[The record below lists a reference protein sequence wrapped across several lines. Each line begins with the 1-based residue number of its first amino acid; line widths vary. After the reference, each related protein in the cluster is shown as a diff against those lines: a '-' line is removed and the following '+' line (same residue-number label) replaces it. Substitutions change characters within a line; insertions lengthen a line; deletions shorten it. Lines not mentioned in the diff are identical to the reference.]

1 MMTKLKASIILI
13 FLSFSIQVMSSEDPA
28 QVVFGDEV
36 EDVLASKEKET
47 SSEYIINQFEGEVEK
62 NDVKFDHEKEF
73 VLPNTSGEITHEIHE
88 SKKFEDFGYTTPGS
102 LEGKENY
109 LEIDKKQMSYEFRR
123 LSRKGI
129 NLTYLDNRNSYESNN
144 DIINQTIG
152 QGAGHVKGGSLL
164 VRSDQY
170 FFHTFLLNGFWSL
183 GSGVGFNS
191 GKGIF
196 VSGER
201 SETTFRLW
209 EIPLDLGLGLEIPI
223 YHWFKVVGVAGPS
236 GLALYQNRS
245 DFKDGEKGKN
255 KIQVSPGQFA
265 SAQFKINLS
274 GFSDEY
280 AHELYTSSNITNLLL
295 NIEARYQSY
304 QKFQDPIK
312 VSGTSFGI
320 GFTFE
325 YL

>member
-1 MMTKLKASIILI
+1 MMTKLKASIFLI
-13 FLSFSIQVMSSEDPA
+13 FLSFSIQVKSSEDPA
-28 QVVFGDEV
+28 QVVSGDEV

-62 NDVKFDHEKEF
+62 NDVKFDREKEF

-109 LEIDKKQMSYEFRR
+109 IEIDKKQMSYEFRR

-183 GSGVGFNS
+183 GSGVGYNS

-274 GFSDEY
+274 GFSDVY

>member
-1 MMTKLKASIILI
+1 MMTKLKASIFLI
-13 FLSFSIQVMSSEDPA
+13 FLSFSFQVMSSEDPA
-28 QVVFGDEV
+28 QVVSGDEV

-183 GSGVGFNS
+183 GSGVGYNS

-255 KIQVSPGQFA
+255 KIQVSPGPFA

>member
-1 MMTKLKASIILI
+1 MMTKLKASILLIL
-13 FLSFSIQVMSSEDPA
+13 LSLTFHAKASEDPS
-28 QVVFGDEV
+28 QVVSGDDV
-36 EDVLASKEKET
+36 EDVLAAKEKDAP
-47 SSEYIINQFEGEVEK
+47 SEYIINQYEGEVEK
-62 NDVKFDHEKEF
+62 NDVKFDQQKEF

-102 LEGKENY
+102 LEGKANY

-123 LSRKGI
+123 LSRKGF
-129 NLTYLDNRNSYESNN
+129 NLTYLDNRNAYESDS

-164 VRSDQY
+164 IRSDQY
-170 FFHTFLLNGFWSL
+170 LFHTFLLNGFWSL
-183 GSGVGFNS
+183 GTGVGYNS

-196 VSGER
+196 ITGER
-201 SETTFRLW
+201 SDTTFRLW

-223 YHWFKVVGVAGPS
+223 YHWFKIVGAAGPS

-274 GFSDEY
+274 GFSDDY
-280 AHELYTSSNITNLLL
+280 AHELYTNSSITNLLL
-295 NIEARYQSY
+295 NIEARYQNY

>member
-1 MMTKLKASIILI
+1 MMTKLKASIFITFL
-13 FLSFSIQVMSSEDPA
+13 FLSTQLMASEDPA
-28 QVVFGDEV
+28 QVVSGDDV
-36 EDVLASKEKET
+36 EDVLASKEKEAP
-47 SSEYIINQFEGEVEK
+47 SEYIINQNEGELEK
-62 NDVKFDHEKEF
+62 NESKFDREKEF
-73 VLPNTSGEITHEIHE
+73 VLPNTSGEITQEIHE

-102 LEGKENY
+102 LEGKANY
-109 LEIDKKQMSYEFRR
+109 IEIDKKQMSYEFRR
-123 LSRKGI
+123 LSRRGI

-152 QGAGHVKGGSLL
+152 QGADHVKGGSLL

-183 GSGVGFNS
+183 GTGVGFNS

-196 VSGER
+196 ITGER
-201 SETTFRLW
+201 SEATFRLW

-274 GFSDEY
+274 GFSDDY
-280 AHELYTSSNITNLLL
+280 AHELYTNSNITNLLF
-295 NIEARYQSY
+295 NVEARYQSY

>member
-1 MMTKLKASIILI
+1 MMTKLKASIFLI

>member
-1 MMTKLKASIILI
+1 MMTKLKASIIFAVLI
-13 FLSFSIQVMSSEDPA
+13 FSTLGKAVEDPE
-28 QVVFGDEV
+28 QVVAGSDV
-36 EDVLASKEKET
+36 EDVLASKEKNQQ
-47 SSEYIINQFEGEVEK
+47 SEYIINHYDGEVEK
-62 NDVKFDHEKEF
+62 KDTTFDPDKEF
-73 VLPNTSGEITHEIHE
+73 VLPNTSSEITQEIHP
-88 SKKFEDFGYTTPGS
+88 SKKFEDFGYTNPGS
-102 LEGKENY
+102 LEGKANY
-109 LEIDKKQMSYEFRR
+109 IEIDKNQMSYEFRR

-129 NLTYLDNRNSYESNN
+129 NLTYLDNRNTYESNN

-152 QGAGHVKGGSLL
+152 QGTGHVKGGSLMI
-164 VRSDQY
+164 RSDQY

-183 GSGVGFNS
+183 GSGVGYNS
-191 GKGIF
+191 GKALF

-201 SETTFRLW
+201 SDTTFRLW

-223 YHWFKVVGVAGPS
+223 YHWFKIVGVAGPS
-236 GLALYQNRS
+236 GMALYQNRS

-255 KIQVSPGQFA
+255 KIQVSPGQFV

-274 GFSDEY
+274 GFSDNY
-280 AHELYTSSNITNLLL
+280 AYELYTSSNITNLLL
-295 NIEARYQSY
+295 NLEARYQSY
-304 QKFQDPIK
+304 EKFQDPIK